1 MHTIYNAAGESKELL
16 DAVDV
21 REYIASGRWFSQPP
35 AVAAEPA
42 AAAVSD
48 HAPADPTVESAT
60 AEQPAAQPPAVAAEP
75 AAAKAKRGKA

>member
-42 AAAVSD
+42 AA
-48 HAPADPTVESAT
+48 
-60 AEQPAAQPPAVAAEP
+60 
-75 AAAKAKRGKA
+75 KAKRGKA